1 MPDHAQKAEPAFLPY
16 GFTVVPP
23 SRRERDT
30 QALLTSGEGL
40 GRVVSNVPHLH
51 LRRNMHKHVETC
63 TNPTKAAKVNRVRKR
78 GRPFGRVPAS
88 GAVGFSAWSLLPGYR
103 PDLLHEAHCVGDT
116 PVLGDPSIL

>member
-1 MPDHAQKAEPAFLPY
+1 VPDHAQKAEPASLPY
-16 GFTVVPP
+16 GVTVVPP

-40 GRVVSNVPHLH
+40 AALCPMSPTYTY
-51 LRRNMHKHVETC
+51 VETC

-88 GAVGFSAWSLLPGYR
+88 GAVGFSA
-103 PDLLHEAHCVGDT
+103 
-116 PVLGDPSIL
+116 

>member
-1 MPDHAQKAEPAFLPY
+1 VPDHAQKGEPAFLPY

-40 GRVVSNVPHLH
+40 AALCPMSPTYTY
-51 LRRNMHKHVETC
+51 VETC

-88 GAVGFSAWSLLPGYR
+88 GAVGFSA
-103 PDLLHEAHCVGDT
+103 
-116 PVLGDPSIL
+116 